1 MKFPKTP
8 NLLVGNLNKIRE
20 ELGWKPSVTFEETV
34 EIMMENEMKIAMEAN
49 SNN

>member
-8 NLLVGNLNKIRE
+8 NLLVGNSNKISE
-20 ELGWKPSVTFEETV
+20 KLGCKPSVTFEGTF
-34 EIMMENEMKIAMEAN
+34 EIMMENEIKIAMEVN